1 MLLMSLFS
9 LTATGGQV
17 PVLSRYHR
25 DNLPRSQLMGGGVA
39 TQTGSRISA
48 HMYSNI
54 TLQRSEDM
62 PINIKGISERNM
74 ASLWNKQRYTICS
87 VRIYRK

>member
-54 TLQRSEDM
+54 TFREV
-62 PINIKGISERNM
+62 K
-74 ASLWNKQRYTICS
+74 ICPS
-87 VRIYRK
+87 I

>member
-1 MLLMSLFS
+1 
-9 LTATGGQV
+9 
-17 PVLSRYHR
+17 
-25 DNLPRSQLMGGGVA
+25 MGGGVE

-62 PINIKGISERNM
+62 PIDIKGISERNM
-74 ASLWNKQRYTICS
+74 AKF
-87 VRIYRK
+87 VE

>member
-17 PVLSRYHR
+17 PVLSPCYHR
-25 DNLPRSQLMGGGVA
+25 DNLPRSQLMGGGVE

-62 PINIKGISERNM
+62 PIDIKGISERNM
-74 ASLWNKQRYTICS
+74 AKF
-87 VRIYRK
+87 VE